1 MLHQIINSYRLLI
14 KDETSEIANYMEQT
28 RGTDLSTVL
37 RNAIQLN
44 RNTLSKQSF
53 KKILGLVTHIRVIL

>member
-14 KDETSEIANYMEQT
+14 KDETSEIVNYMEQT

>member
-1 MLHQIINSYRLLI
+1 MLQQIINLYRLLI

-53 KKILGLVTHIRVIL
+53 KKILGLVTHIRVIH

>member
-28 RGTDLSTVL
+28 QGTDLSTVL

-44 RNTLSKQSF
+44 RNTLFKQSF